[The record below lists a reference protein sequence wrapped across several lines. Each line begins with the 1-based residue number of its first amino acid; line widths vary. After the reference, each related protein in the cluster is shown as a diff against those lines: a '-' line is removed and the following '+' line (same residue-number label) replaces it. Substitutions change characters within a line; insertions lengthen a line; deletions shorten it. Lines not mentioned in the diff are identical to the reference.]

1 MNRRRKPVWAPS
13 KESLVHLLVTI
24 AEAAPSTLRLQEL
37 AGEGIAEL
45 ARYNA
50 WVLTRKGQVTDRE
63 LVAMEFLEGRCT
75 DDARAA
81 WEHYTGVRTA
91 EARAQAEAA
100 LESAAARLRAAR
112 ATNTIDTDD
121 LDIPEDLLD

>member
-1 MNRRRKPVWAPS
+1 MSRRQKPTWSPS
-13 KESLVHLLVTI
+13 TDSLVHLLVTI

-50 WVLTRKGQVTDRE
+50 WVLTRKGQATDRE

-75 DDARAA
+75 DDARTA
-81 WEHYTGVRTA
+81 WSHYTSVRTP
-91 EARAQAEAA
+91 EARSQAESA
-100 LESAAARLRAAR
+100 LASAATRLRAAR
-112 ATNTIDTDD
+112 TTDTIDPTD
-121 LDIPEDLLD
+121 LNIPDDLLD

>member
-1 MNRRRKPVWAPS
+1 MRRRRKAAWAPS
-13 KESLVHLLVTI
+13 EESLVHLLVTI

-37 AGEGIAEL
+37 AGEGIAEM

-50 WVLTRKGQVTDRE
+50 WVLTRKGQASDRE

-81 WEHYTGVRTA
+81 WEHYTRVLSG

-100 LESAAARLRAAR
+100 LEAAASRLRTAR
-112 ATNTIDTDD
+112 VTNTIDTAD
-121 LDIPEDLLD
+121 LDIPEELLD